1 MWTTK
6 WRWFGKVWLDFQSN
20 FEPSKTWAKNVI
32 YLSNSHIQMRSMFS
46 WNTMENINQLKN
58 HLCAKKIV
66 FVWQFYGNSI
76 EAISSLGS
84 TIVVMK
90 TSFTSSTTL
99 QEPTSFHKTTFQPS
113 FFKFSKKKSYIV
125 WLGNMKGSNIISS
138 LC

>member
-1 MWTTK
+1 
-6 WRWFGKVWLDFQSN
+6 
-20 FEPSKTWAKNVI
+20 
-32 YLSNSHIQMRSMFS
+32 
-46 WNTMENINQLKN
+46 MENINQLKN

-125 WLGNMKGSNIISS
+125 
-138 LC
+138 